1 MSTPDAR
8 RPVRRSLGEGGA
20 TNGQQHTDQPGS
32 GRVVIGVDFGTE
44 SARALVV
51 DAGDGRVRGSAVAA
65 YRHGVIDERLPVADV
80 RLGAEW
86 ALQHP
91 GDWLESLATAVRGAL
106 TEAAVDPSTVAGIGL
121 DFTACTVLPVRADGA
136 PLMQDP
142 ALARA
147 PHAWPKLW
155 KHHASQPQATR
166 VTEVAAERGEAWL
179 ARYGGRISSE
189 WLLPKALQVLED
201 APDVFAAADLI
212 VEGGDWVVWQLTGR
226 FARNACAAGY
236 KGLWHK
242 GESYPS
248 DAYLTALH
256 PGLAGFYATKGG
268 GQDVVAPGTRVGT
281 LTPAW
286 ATRLGLPASTPV
298 GAALIDAHAGVLGS
312 GATAPGA
319 LMLILG
325 TSTCHLLL
333 AEREQLVPGVAGV
346 VEDGIVAGLFA
357 YEAGQAAVGDSF
369 AWFVETLIAPD
380 IVEAAAAAGRSVHE
394 ELTERASGLRAG
406 ETGLIALDW
415 WNGNRSTL
423 VDAELSGLLVGA
435 TLGTRPEHIYR
446 ALIESTA
453 FGTRVISDA
462 LSAGGVPVT
471 RVVAGG
477 GLTRNPLLLQIY
489 ADVLGLDVEV
499 AGAAQASALGAAML
513 GAVAAGADGG
523 GYATV
528 EEAAV
533 AMAPPPAATYRPQPD
548 AQARYAELYAV
559 YLALYDEFGRRNALM
574 HRLRALRH

>member
-1 MSTPDAR
+1 M
-8 RPVRRSLGEGGA
+8 
-20 TNGQQHTDQPGS
+20 GS
-32 GRVVIGVDFGTE
+32 GGHVVIGVDFGTE

-51 DAGDGRVRGSAVAA
+51 DAADGRVRGSGVAA
-65 YRHGVIDERLPVADV
+65 YRHGVIDERLPTAGE

-91 GDWLESLATAVRGAL
+91 GDWLEALAASVR
-106 TEAAVDPSTVAGIGL
+106 AAIAASGVDASTVAGIGL
-121 DFTACTVLPVRADGA
+121 DFTACTVLPVRADGT

-166 VTEVAAERGEAWL
+166 VTDVAAGRGEGWL
-179 ARYGGRISSE
+179 SRYGGRISSE
-189 WLLPKALQVLED
+189 WMLPKALQVLEE

-242 GESYPS
+242 REGYPS
-248 DAYLTALH
+248 DEYLTALN
-256 PGLAGFYATKGG
+256 PGLRGFYAARGG
-268 GQDVVAPGTRVGT
+268 GQVVVAPGTRVGT

-286 ATRLGLPASTPV
+286 ATRLGLLPQTPV

-312 GATAPGA
+312 GATAPGD

-333 AEREQLVPGVAGV
+333 ADRERLVPGVAGV

-369 AWFVETLIAPD
+369 AWFVETLASSE
-380 IVEAAAAAGRSVHE
+380 VAAAAAVAGRSIHE
-394 ELTERASGLRAG
+394 ELTDRASALRPGESGL
-406 ETGLIALDW
+406 LALDW

-423 VDAELSGLLVGA
+423 VDAELSGVLVGA
-435 TLGTRPEHIYR
+435 TLGTRPEHVYR

-453 FGTRVISDA
+453 FGTRVIADA
-462 LSAGGVPVT
+462 LVAGGVPVT

-477 GLTRNPLLLQIY
+477 GLTRNALLLQIY
-489 ADVLGLDVEV
+489 ADVLGIDVEV
-499 AGAAQASALGAAML
+499 AGAGQASALGAAML
-513 GAVAAGADGG
+513 GAVAAGAAGG
-523 GYATV
+523 GHPTV
-528 EEAAV
+528 EAAAA
-533 AMAPPPAATYRPQPD
+533 AMAPPPAATYRPDPE
-548 AQARYAELYAV
+548 ARARYADLYALYAELYD
-559 YLALYDEFGRRNALM
+559 LFGRQRPLM
-574 HRLRALRH
+574 HRLRALRG